1 VRCDEDIV
9 FVSARDF
16 ISIVIVGI
24 AIDDLLLYLIKRLLA
39 NFFSYQPTVLD
50 GIRILLKK
58 MI

>member
-1 VRCDEDIV
+1 MRTP
-9 FVSARDF
+9 
-16 ISIVIVGI
+16 SIVLL
-24 AIDDLLLYLIKRLLA
+24 LLLYLIKRLLA

>member
-24 AIDDLLLYLIKRLLA
+24 AIDGPQD
-39 NFFSYQPTVLD
+39 
-50 GIRILLKK
+50 
-58 MI
+58 